1 MKNKFIKLFPW
12 SVALLCGCMAYYW
25 SWEAKRQQ
33 AISKDYQIKY
43 IRECDLVKYVT
54 DYQKGVELKYDSVV
68 EVTHKIFFEGSVLP
82 IAITIDDSAIDEV
95 FSDTV
100 GFHLKAKDW
109 DRYYKYTN
117 GSRTNIGRHNIAIGG
132 DINTPLMSGSYNKPI
147 GYQALPKEDYEY
159 VYLPKERHWMK
170 VKKIVVKGLEWHI
183 PIKDT
188 TFPKGN
194 PDTLKKQNT

>member
-1 MKNKFIKLFPW
+1 MKSKFITLFPW
-12 SVALLCGCMAYYW
+12 SVALLCIAVLMWSKTEDRVKINTLENKLSGMGQSFDYYLRL
-25 SWEAKRQQ
+25 STNLKH
-33 AISKDYQIKY
+33 
-43 IRECDLVKYVT
+43 
-54 DYQKGVELKYDSVV
+54 KYDSVV

-117 GSRTNIGRHNIAIGG
+117 GSRTNKGRHNIAIGG
-132 DINTPLMSGSYNKPI
+132 DINTPLMSGSYNNPI
-147 GYQALPKEDYEY
+147 GYQALPKKDSEY